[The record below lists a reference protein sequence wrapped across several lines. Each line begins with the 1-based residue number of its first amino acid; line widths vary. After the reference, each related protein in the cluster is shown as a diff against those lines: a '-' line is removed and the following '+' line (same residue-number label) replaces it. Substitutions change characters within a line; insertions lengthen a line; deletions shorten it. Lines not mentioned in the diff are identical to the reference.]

1 MTTRRQIA
9 LRILAIS
16 FTLCALTACSHTGP
30 APVTSASEVT
40 QEDSSLCAAKT
51 SAPQT
56 WATCNGKMVRFIG
69 TVPEVILGHPTAGGP
84 DTKQSYLEVGKRQIV
99 VSSTA
104 ASACSG
110 SRVVTGILNKVDLG
124 GAAGTRSSYQ
134 GWSITEATI
143 TCH

>member
-1 MTTRRQIA
+1 MPTRRQSA
-9 LRILAIS
+9 LRIRAIT
-16 FTLCALTACSHTGP
+16 FTFCALSACSHTGP

-40 QEDSSLCAAKT
+40 QEDSNLCAAKT
-51 SAPQT
+51 STPET
-56 WATCNGKMVRFIG
+56 WATCEGKIVRFIG
-69 TVPEVILGHPTAGGP
+69 TGPGIILAHPNAGGA

-99 VSSTA
+99 VSSPA
-104 ASACSG
+104 APACSG